1 VHYTIDNVYIK
12 RSVYVMATIR
22 LTLEQKLNKEK
33 MSRYELSKLTGIQ
46 YHTLDG
52 YYKNKVKRYD
62 SEILLKICI
71 ALDCNIED
79 LITIT
84 RH

>member
-1 VHYTIDNVYIK
+1 MASIK
-12 RSVYVMATIR
+12 
-22 LTLEQKLNKEK
+22 LTLDKKLNQEN
-33 MSRYELSKLTGIQ
+33 MTRYELSKLTGIQ

-52 YYKNKVKRYD
+52 YFKNAVKRYD

-79 LITIT
+79 IIEIKRL
-84 RH
+84 